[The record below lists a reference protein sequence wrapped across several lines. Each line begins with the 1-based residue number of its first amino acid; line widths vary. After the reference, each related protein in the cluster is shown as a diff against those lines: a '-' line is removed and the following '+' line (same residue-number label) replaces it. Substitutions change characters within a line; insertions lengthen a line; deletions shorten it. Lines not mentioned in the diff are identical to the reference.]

1 MSIYVIW
8 YEQGDRQMNLGA
20 DERCNALRTH
30 GEVQIVIVVG
40 IELNSMGESKPTF
53 FCIISAAGR

>member
-8 YEQGDRQMNLGA
+8 YEQGNRQMNLGA

-53 FCIISAAGR
+53 FA